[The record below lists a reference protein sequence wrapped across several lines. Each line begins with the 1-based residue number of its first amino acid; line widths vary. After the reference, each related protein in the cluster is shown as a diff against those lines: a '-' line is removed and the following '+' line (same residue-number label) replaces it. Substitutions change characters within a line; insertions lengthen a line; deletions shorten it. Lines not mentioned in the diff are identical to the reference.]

1 MAKEDNKKNNNI
13 KSTIIW
19 VIRTICIICFFV
31 AATYIVTWGIS
42 SIENRSVVDKV
53 KENVNI
59 YSEKDNIT
67 NNEIYEFPKY
77 MIDFEGLLEKNT
89 DTVAWIKVKGTDV
102 ENVIVK
108 GNNNSY
114 YLNHNFEKKYNVAGW
129 LFADYK
135 NKFDG
140 TDKNIIIYGH
150 NMLDGSMFG
159 SLTNILKKE
168 WYNNE
173 SNYIIDFL
181 TESTRDRYQV
191 FSVYKIEPEDYYIET
206 EFKKTEFEKFV
217 KTIKNRSIKDF
228 GVEVT
233 GGDQILTLSTCDNT
247 YTKRIVLHAKKIVE
261 WNS

>member
-1 MAKEDNKKNNNI
+1 MAKKYNEKNNNI
-13 KSTIIW
+13 KTKFLGTI
-19 VIRTICIICFFV
+19 RAICILCFFV
-31 AATYIVTWGIS
+31 AVTYIVIWGIS
-42 SIENRSVVDKV
+42 SIENTNLVDKV

-59 YSEKDNIT
+59 YREKEDKDNIT

-77 MIDFEGLLEKNT
+77 MIDFEGLLETNK
-89 DTVAWIKVKGTDV
+89 DTVAWIKVKGTEV

-233 GGDQILTLSTCDNT
+233 EDDQILTLSTCDNT
-247 YTKRIVLHAKKIVE
+247 YTKRIVLHAKKIV
-261 WNS
+261 